1 MNKTVALILLFFAC
15 FAIDSGAWAQETL
28 AQKKERADQLFK
40 DKNWIQAEALYGS
53 IIADDPKNHDLNFR
67 YGTCLLYGSKNK
79 EEAIRRLRFA
89 VTGAGIDNRAYYYL
103 GRAYHLNYQFNDA
116 IKQYTKFKQI
126 ATATDLKELDVEAD
140 LLACNF
146 GKKLMTQITNLIVME
161 KTELKE
167 DKFYDLY
174 KLDDIGGQL
183 IVTDIFQSK
192 LDKKLDHRPI
202 IHFPSNSLY
211 IYYSSYGEDGTT
223 GLDIYVKKKL
233 PGGEWSEAQKIKGQV
248 NTDQDEN
255 FAYMHPNGEYL
266 YFCSKGHNT
275 MGGYDVFRS
284 RYNEES
290 NSFGP
295 PENLDFVISSPDDDL
310 LFVVDSL
317 DRTAYFASSR
327 ESGQGYMTVYKVR
340 VDRVP
345 MQMAVIKGNFLNTI
359 DANEKEVTIEVEDFS
374 SGAIIG
380 TFNSKQTNGDY
391 IITFPK
397 AGKYNYYIT
406 PKNSDITH
414 KYTVDV
420 PATNE
425 FKPLKQSMNK
435 IKDENGEELI
445 IVTDLFNEEF
455 DDPVGILAEV
465 FRELSKL
472 NPNAQD
478 FDLDSLDATQGSNEV
493 FTDVGL
499 DATVTQEGLQS
510 IVEAEIADLEAAK
523 LIAENQSNIAYN
535 LAAEKSELANAKMV
549 ELNTQLNAAE
559 QLPDGAEKTK
569 ALQQILKDK
578 KAIEDL
584 NNEAQSLINL
594 AKSIDQNIKKQE
606 LEIVK
611 ATNVLNQVKAVQSDD
626 RGALAEVVKTN
637 STYFKENVKD
647 KSVEENPVTT
657 ALRAGADE
665 QKKVQ
670 SLSEELSN
678 LNKEKR
684 ELEAEMKRLDAQ
696 IAAESK
702 QKVIDELEKQK
713 DALES
718 EIAVVDQQISSKS
731 VELEKQISDNEEVRN
746 GLAAALI
753 LKDDAQKNNQS
764 LTDSEKKEIA
774 SQVQKNDLA
783 PNLALVDE
791 VLEKNKVSA
800 FNIELYANNETTS
813 KYSLEDWD
821 EAISKEQERLRLEKL
836 AADEARQKQIQD
848 EIDRLERLRQEKL
861 ASNQLVAEDPS
872 TIQPEINQYELVEN
886 YDRRLE
892 SINAIVNE
900 GDRRRAGI
908 ALNNEML
915 VALEKEKQKLEALLI
930 DDPKAKNIKQRL
942 DNVVNLQNS
951 LVNQNKSDQ
960 EWILANDN
968 QVEVN
973 ADQILADL
981 DPNYQEK
988 VNDAYSL
995 ADPQAQTTAIREL
1008 NEALLEKANERI
1020 QELQAVI
1027 ADDPSNTKANRELEY
1042 LNDFVDDLSQNKDQA
1057 LVDPVKVDLATL
1069 SPTVEVGELVDNY
1082 ADRLTTLQN
1091 LDEAN
1096 RKKGENKLYQEVI
1109 DQARAELAE
1118 LDRLAI
1124 ENPGNKTI
1132 LKRQEALRTIDRDY
1146 NKLIVKN
1153 DEWLAKNQTE
1163 TTLVVDQ
1170 ETLTSANP
1178 NYQKEIDR
1186 INGIENKQ
1194 EQEKAIENLNEAT
1207 LDQIEKRIEELTVEL
1222 KQNPSNADASAER
1235 NALEELQITI
1245 EKNKST
1251 ALVQPTDLESL
1262 AVDPNRTDLFP
1273 TFDQE
1278 LKSIDQSGQTDEEKQ
1293 AEKIRLNEELLEI
1306 IGTEID
1312 QTKALQAQN
1321 PTQSQRLDERLTN
1334 LEQLATETEKT
1345 IEALKENP
1353 IENTLTSDRAPIS
1366 EDALMP
1372 SYKTDL
1378 QAITSS
1384 DKSEKDKLIAENDL
1398 HKMMIGSLEWKIK
1411 SLEDEREEDPTLSD
1425 QINAEIKTL
1434 ETLKAEKEGLIAA
1447 NDKTIA
1453 ALPDNVSRPV
1463 ITSTSLMRDYD
1474 SKRTDI
1480 RNGSGTETEKLAKEN
1495 EIHAQLIAKA
1505 DERIRELEAEK
1516 LANPAQAA
1524 AIDADIEKVKDIKRR
1539 TQSSININEDLIAQS
1554 GNNELKRPIITIGSL
1569 VSDFESRA
1577 ATIENSKA
1585 NEAEKLEQK
1594 NQLNKELVTAIEAKI
1609 VEIQEEWEEDPAN
1622 GFTYNEEINKL
1633 EELKESVRSEMAR
1646 NREEIADLESGQV
1659 DVASLSPTDFDS
1671 QEGQETVKELNREL
1685 TEIKAINSD
1694 IAGLNDQ
1701 LNATDDPAEK
1711 EKIQKSI
1718 DKLEKVK
1725 AGLENEVIEGLAEVN
1740 NTEVEAAKSAL
1751 EIDQKLTENANA
1763 METIGMDEEVK
1774 LANENML
1781 LAEQKMK
1788 QAAKLRAEAENEKDV
1803 LLKNDKLTAAFELE
1817 TEAKSLITKAQR
1829 TYKMA
1834 RVGVALATED
1844 EIIMDVPDNVAD
1856 RKSTALMD
1864 EAAQLREEANAYYD
1878 RAKFLRD
1885 SSETVKEKFRA
1896 PILNEADAM
1905 EMKGDLLSNNADD
1918 REEKAEEIKAKED
1931 ELLAVKIDTIE
1942 KAVNAS
1948 TAEKVAA
1955 TEEYKAYTDAKNEGD
1970 KNTAEIE
1977 AIQTTIDE
1985 LKEVRTRKFKQAISG
2000 NSTNPA
2006 EEIENDD
2013 ALLANQAKIDSLTA
2027 IQNKLRDEALA
2038 NYEKARE
2045 ILNAQSADQQENM
2058 MALEQEDVKPYI
2070 PKVQAN
2076 VDFEIPTVLET
2087 DIFRTTTDAVY
2098 SEEFRIPVSN
2108 KQPSGLVY
2116 KVQVGAFRNPLP
2128 QDHFKEFAPI
2138 SGEKLNNGIT
2148 RFMVG
2153 YFTTF
2158 SPASDAKGKVNNLGY
2173 SDAFVVAYCNG
2184 ERITVD
2190 RARLIEQGLIECNG
2204 TVDEDQL
2211 VIQTNNNNSSNNNN
2225 NTNANNNTN
2234 NTNTNTNNTNTNA
2247 NNNTNNNNTNNNN
2260 TSANNNT
2267 NNNNANNNN
2276 TNTTYSD
2283 QSRNLQVVPTTAEER
2298 ELASYYTSVPNAAK
2312 AGQVELIKGLFY
2324 TVQIGVYSKPVPNS
2338 ALFNIQPLNSQ
2349 RTPTGFVRYS
2359 TGIFTSVEDATARKN
2374 EIVQIGVADAFVT
2387 AYFNGERITV
2397 EEALV
2402 ILKRDGAAAL
2412 VGRADQIN
2420 VIETNVIDET
2430 PEKEQFF
2437 KEGLYYRI
2445 LLGKYEDA
2453 IPGEYA
2459 TLLLRGDDL
2468 IETEVDEDG
2477 LTVVFSNKLN
2487 SYEDMIDRL
2496 SEFADLGVEDM
2507 DVITY
2512 YKYDVIPFEEGEK
2525 IRKGE
2530 PIDEINPLES
2540 LEGVS
2545 ANDYIYSKEAVYFK
2559 IKLGEFEDKI
2569 STDFTNLFLQYEESE
2584 GIEKEETLNDETVFY
2599 TGSIETYAEAEARRN
2614 DLKLKGFDRAIIV
2627 AYHKYDEISIDK
2639 AREILGE

>member
-1 MNKTVALILLFFAC
+1 MNKIVAIILFFFAC
-15 FAIDSGAWAQETL
+15 FSFNSEAWGQETL
-28 AQKKERADQLFK
+28 AEKKERADQLFK
-40 DKNWIQAEALYGS
+40 DKKWLQAEALYGS

-89 VTGAGIDNRAYYYL
+89 VTGAAIDNRAHYYL

-116 IKQYTKFKQI
+116 IKHYTKFKQI
-126 ATATDLKELDVEAD
+126 ATAQDLKELDVEAD
-140 LLACNF
+140 LRACNF

-161 KTELKE
+161 KTELKV

-183 IVTDIFQSK
+183 IVTDIFQTK
-192 LDKKLDHRPI
+192 LDQKLDHRPI
-202 IHFPSNSLY
+202 IHFPANSLY

-233 PGGEWSEAQKIKGQV
+233 PGGEWSEAQKVKGQV

-266 YFCSKGHNT
+266 YYCSKGHNS

-284 RYNEES
+284 RYNEDS

-295 PENLDFVISSPDDDL
+295 PENMDFAISSPDDDL

-327 ESGQGYMTVYKVR
+327 ESEQGNITVYKVR

-359 DANEKEVTIEVEDFS
+359 DPEQKEITIEVEDFS

-397 AGKYNYYIT
+397 GGKYNYYIT

-420 PATNE
+420 PVTTE
-425 FKPLKQSMNK
+425 FRALKQSMNK

-445 IVTDLFNEEF
+445 VVTDLFNEEF
-455 DDPVGILAEV
+455 DDPVGVLAEV

-472 NPNAQD
+472 NPNVQD
-478 FDLDSLDATQGSNEV
+478 FNLDSLDAMQGTTAV

-499 DATVTQEGLQS
+499 DATVTREGLQA

-523 LIAENQSNIAYN
+523 LMAESQANSAYN
-535 LAAEKSELANAKMV
+535 LANEKSVLANSKMV
-549 ELNTQLNAAE
+549 ELNTRLSAAE

-569 ALQQILKDK
+569 ALEQILKDK

-584 NNEAQSLINL
+584 NNEAQNLIIL
-594 AKSIDQNIKKQE
+594 AKTIDQNIKKQE

-611 ATNVLNQVKAVQSDD
+611 ATNVLNQVKAVKSDD

-647 KSVEENPVTT
+647 KTVAENPVTL
-657 ALRAGADE
+657 ALRSGAEE
-665 QKKVQ
+665 QKKMQ
-670 SLSEELSN
+670 ALSEELSN

-684 ELEAEMKRLDAQ
+684 ELEAQLKRLDSQ

-702 QKVIDELEKQK
+702 QKVIDELQKLK

-718 EIAVVDQQISSKS
+718 EIEVIDRQIETKT
-731 VELEKQISDNEEVRN
+731 VALEKQLGDNQTVRN
-746 GLAAALI
+746 GLAAALV
-753 LKDDAQKNNQS
+753 LTDEAQTKNQT

-774 SQVQKNDLA
+774 NRVEENDLT

-800 FNIELYANNETTS
+800 FNIELYANSETTS
-813 KYSLEDWD
+813 QYSLQDWD
-821 EAISKEQERLRLEKL
+821 EAISKEQERLRLEKM
-836 AADEARQKQIQD
+836 AADAARQSQIQA
-848 EIDRLERLRQEKL
+848 EIDRLEKLRQEKL
-861 ASNQLVAEDPS
+861 ASNQLAQIDPA
-872 TIQPEINQYELVEN
+872 TIRPEINQNEFIEN

-892 SINAIVNE
+892 SLNAIVNE
-900 GDRRRAGI
+900 SDRRKAGI
-908 ALNNEML
+908 ELNNEIL
-915 VALEKEKQKLEALLI
+915 VALEQEKKKLEALLL
-930 DDPKAKNIKQRL
+930 DDPKAKNIQQRL
-942 DNVVNLQNS
+942 DNVVNMQTN
-951 LVNQNKSDQ
+951 LVNQNQSDQ
-960 EWILANDN
+960 EWILANN
-968 QVEVN
+968 SKVEIN
-973 ADQILADL
+973 EAQILTDL
-981 DPNYQEK
+981 DPNYQAK
-988 VNDAYSL
+988 VNEAYSL
-995 ADPQAQTTAIREL
+995 ADPQAQTNAIREL

-1027 ADDPSNTKANRELEY
+1027 DQDPTNKKAELELDY
-1042 LNDFVDDLSQNKDQA
+1042 LNDFTADLEKNKDQA
-1057 LVDPVKVDLATL
+1057 LVEPVKVDLATL
-1069 SPTVEVGELVDNY
+1069 SPTVQVADLVDNY
-1082 ADRLTTLQN
+1082 AERFDELQN
-1091 LDEAN
+1091 LDEVA
-1096 RKKGENKLYQEVI
+1096 RKKEENKLYQEVI
-1109 DQARAELAE
+1109 DKARAELAE

-1124 ENPGNKTI
+1124 ENPQNKTI

-1146 NKLIVKN
+1146 NKLIVN
-1153 DEWLAKNQTE
+1153 NTDWLVKNQSE
-1163 TTLVVDQ
+1163 TTSNVDETAVLNSNPTYQ
-1170 ETLTSANP
+1170 E
-1178 NYQKEIDR
+1178 EIDR
-1186 INGIENKQ
+1186 ISEIENVQ
-1194 EQEKAIENLNEAT
+1194 EREKAIEALNANT
-1207 LDQIEKRIEELTVEL
+1207 LDKIEERLKEVKVEL
-1222 KQNPSNADASAER
+1222 KQNPTDADLIAEQKS
-1235 NALEELQITI
+1235 LGELQKAI
-1245 EKNKST
+1245 EKNASNP
-1251 ALVQPTDLESL
+1251 LLEPTDKSVLSTN
-1262 AVDPNRTDLFP
+1262 PNASELFP
-1273 TFDQE
+1273 TFEQK
-1278 LKSIDQSGQTDEEKQ
+1278 LKSIEQSEQTEEEKVN
-1293 AEKIRLNEELLEI
+1293 EKIKLNEELLAVIEAEI
-1306 IGTEID
+1306 E
-1312 QTKALQAQN
+1312 QTKAVQTQDPQQAQ
-1321 PTQSQRLDERLTN
+1321 RLGERLQN
-1334 LEQLATETEKT
+1334 LEKLAEETEKT
-1345 IEALKENP
+1345 IASLKENQVVTTVTEIRTP
-1353 IENTLTSDRAPIS
+1353 VTEES
-1366 EDALMP
+1366 LMP

-1378 QAITSS
+1378 AALKSS
-1384 DKSEKDKLIAENDL
+1384 GKSEKEILMAENEL
-1398 HKMMIGSLEWKIK
+1398 HARMIGTLDWKINN
-1411 SLEDEREEDPTLSD
+1411 LEEEREENPTLAAE
-1425 QINAEIKTL
+1425 INAEITAL
-1434 ETLKAEKEGLIAA
+1434 QALKVEKEGLIAA
-1447 NDKTIA
+1447 NEKSIA
-1453 ALPDNVSRPV
+1453 ASPENTDRTPIS
-1463 ITSTSLMRDYD
+1463 ITSLMRDYD

-1480 RNGSGTETEKLAKEN
+1480 RNGAGTETEKLAKEN
-1495 EIHAQLIAKA
+1495 EINQQLLEKA
-1505 DERIRELEAEK
+1505 DARILELEAEK

-1524 AIDADIEKVKDIKRR
+1524 AIDADIENVKDIKRK
-1539 TQSSININEDLIAQS
+1539 TQSAININEDLIAQS
-1554 GNNELKRPIITIGSL
+1554 GNNELQRPVITIGTL
-1569 VSDFESRA
+1569 VGDFDSRMTA
-1577 ATIENSKA
+1577 IENSKA
-1585 NEAEKLEQK
+1585 SESEKLEQK
-1594 NQLNKELVTAIEAKI
+1594 NQLNKELVSAIEAKI
-1609 VEIQEEWEEDPAN
+1609 VLIQEEWEEDPIN
-1622 GFTYNEEINKL
+1622 GFTYNEEISKL
-1633 EELKESVRSEMAR
+1633 EDLKETTRSEMAR
-1646 NREEIADLESGQV
+1646 NREEIAALESGQV
-1659 DVASLSPTDFDS
+1659 DVSQVSSADFNS
-1671 QEGQETVKELNREL
+1671 QNGQNTVNEMGREIA
-1685 TEIKAINSD
+1685 EIKAINSD
-1694 IAGLNDQ
+1694 IDGLNDQ
-1701 LNATDDPAEK
+1701 LNATDDPVEK

-1718 DKLEKVK
+1718 EKLEKVK
-1725 AGLENEVIEGLAEVN
+1725 ANLENEVIVSLAAVNAEEVDD
-1740 NTEVEAAKSAL
+1740 AKEEL
-1751 EIDQKLTENANA
+1751 EIDQKLTTNPNS
-1763 METIGMDEEVK
+1763 MEAIGMDEEVDQ
-1774 LANENML
+1774 ANENLL
-1781 LAEQKMK
+1781 LAEQKMIE
-1788 QAAKLRAEAENEKDV
+1788 AAKLRTEAENEKDV
-1803 LLKNDKLTAAFELE
+1803 LLKNDKLTAAFALE
-1817 TEAKSLITKAQR
+1817 TEAKSLISQAQR
-1829 TYKMA
+1829 TFKLA

-1844 EIIMDVPDNVAD
+1844 EVIMDVPDNVAD
-1856 RKSTALMD
+1856 RKSTTLMD

-1878 RAKFLRD
+1878 RANFLRD

-1896 PILNEADAM
+1896 PILNEADAL

-2013 ALLANQAKIDSLTA
+2013 ELLANQAKIDSLMA
-2027 IQNKLRDEALA
+2027 IQNKLREEALA

-2058 MALEQEDVKPYI
+2058 MALEQEDVKPYT
-2070 PKVQAN
+2070 PKVQDN
-2076 VDFEIPTVLET
+2076 VDFEVPTVLEN

-2098 SEEFRIPVSN
+2098 TEEFRIPVTN
-2108 KQPSGLVY
+2108 KVTSGLVY

-2128 QDHFKEFAPI
+2128 QDHFNQFAPI

-2148 RFMVG
+2148 RYMVG

-2158 SPASDAKGKVNNLGY
+2158 TPANDAKGKVNAIGY
-2173 SDAFVVAYCNG
+2173 GDAFVVAYCNG

-2204 TVDEDQL
+2204 AVENDQL
-2211 VIQTNNNNSSNNNN
+2211 VI
-2225 NTNANNNTN
+2225 AA
-2234 NTNTNTNNTNTNA
+2234 TNTNT
-2247 NNNTNNNNTNNNN
+2247 
-2260 TSANNNT
+2260 TSAST
-2267 NNNNANNNN
+2267 N
-2276 TNTTYSD
+2276 TNTTNATTNTNTTSATTNTTTTAND
-2283 QSRNLQVVPTTAEER
+2283 QSRTLHVIPTTAEER
-2298 ELASYYTSVPNAAK
+2298 ALASYYTSVPNAAK

-2359 TGIFTSVEDATARKN
+2359 TGMFTSVEDATVRKN
-2374 EIVQIGVADAFVT
+2374 EIAQIGVADAFVT

-2412 VGRADQIN
+2412 VGRADQVN
-2420 VIETNVIDET
+2420 SIETNGIDET
-2430 PEKEQFF
+2430 PEKEQFY